1 MTVIGTNSASL
12 RTQRAIETAAKTTAQ
27 AMERLSTG
35 KRINSAKD
43 DAAGLAISTVL
54 TSRLKGLEAG
64 IRNAQDGI
72 SLVQSAEGLLGEVG
86 NALQRLRELSLQ
98 AANGVNNGQAR
109 AALQAEFTETLAHID
124 GLLAKGS
131 FNGITLFSD
140 TSRGMAATDHNRD
153 GDFQDIYKAGYYRP
167 LRDETLHRSGANE
180 VTIQTGANA
189 EDAVTIKLPA
199 LRSNG
204 DDFTLLGTEMAVNGA
219 TRFVGIGNIDLTL
232 DANVDVARTWAADSD
247 GCYGW
252 GDPEGYVRYTDSDYK
267 SYKEIGVTA
276 SQGLDIIDAAIRQI
290 SDARVTL
297 GATQRRLESVITQAQ
312 TEIINL
318 SEARSRI
325 EDADFSTETTALAKS
340 QILSQAAT
348 AMLAQANA
356 RQRDIL
362 KLIE

>member
-1 MTVIGTNSASL
+1 MTVIGTNSAAM
-12 RTQRAIETAAKTTAQ
+12 RAQRATEAAAKTSAQ

-43 DAAGLAISTVL
+43 DAAGMAISTVM
-54 TSRLKGLEAG
+54 TSKLKGLEAG

-72 SLVQSAEGLLGEVG
+72 SLAQSAEGLLGEVG

-98 AANGVNNGQAR
+98 AATGTNDGQAR

-124 GLLAKGS
+124 GLLGKGS

-140 TSRGMAATDHNRD
+140 TSRGIAATDHNRD
-153 GDFQDIYKAGYYRP
+153 GDLLDIYQVCNDTP
-167 LRDETLHRSGANE
+167 LRNEKLHHAGGKD
-180 VTIQTGANA
+180 VTIQTGVNA
-189 EDAVTIKLPA
+189 EDTVTIKLPA

-204 DDFTLLGTEMAVNGA
+204 DDFTLLGMDMAVNGT

-232 DANVDVARTWAADSD
+232 DANVDVGSIKAHDSD
-247 GCYGW
+247 GRYGW
-252 GDPEGYVRYTDSDYK
+252 GDPGGYVRYTDSDYK
-267 SYKEIGVTA
+267 SYKGVGVTA
-276 SQGLDIIDAAIRQI
+276 SQGLDVIDAAIQQI
-290 SDARVTL
+290 SEARVTL
-297 GATQRRLESVITQAQ
+297 GATQRRLESAITQAQ

-325 EDADFSTETTALAKS
+325 EDADFSAETTALAKS

-348 AMLAQANA
+348 AMLAQANSS
-356 RQRDIL
+356 QRDIL